1 MDFFFLGLEDSL
13 GSDNKFV
20 KLNKLVDFEKF
31 RKTFKGIYTQDMTGQ
46 GRPAF
51 DCIMM
56 FKILLLG
63 QWYSLSDRELASSL
77 RLRIDFM
84 YFTGFT
90 PTSNLPDYST
100 INKFRNLLI
109 EKRKYKKLFKERLQG
124 KSVAY
129 ILGRKEFY
137 GLTFSVNDSVL
148 VPRPDT
154 ELLVDLAIEK
164 IERYDLKR
172 VLDLGTG
179 SGAIAVSLAVN
190 VPNLKIVATDNS
202 AKALE
207 VAVSNADVL
216 CPQSP
221 ITFLRSDWFSKI
233 SGEFDLIVS
242 NPPYIALDDSHLNLV
257 DLRFEPKQA
266 LVSGAEGL
274 DALRLIISQSRNFLA
289 KNGWLLVEHGYEQ
302 KDSCLQL
309 LGAAGFSQLFCDLDL
324 AGNPRVSGGKI

>member
-1 MDFFFLGLEDSL
+1 MKMIDSFESDIAKLGETFNISRSEAISEVKIIFAYANDLPSLNLIMDPTVMLES
-13 GSDNKFV
+13 
-20 KLNKLVDFEKF
+20 
-31 RKTFKGIYTQDMTGQ
+31 T
-46 GRPAF
+46 
-51 DCIMM
+51 
-56 FKILLLG
+56 KI
-63 QWYSLSDRELASSL
+63 
-77 RLRIDFM
+77 
-84 YFTGFT
+84 
-90 PTSNLPDYST
+90 
-100 INKFRNLLI
+100 K
-109 EKRKYKKLFKERLQG
+109 KYKKLFKERLQG

-179 SGAIAVSLAVN
+179 SGAIAVSLAAN
-190 VPNLKIVATDNS
+190 VPKLKIVATDNS
-202 AKALE
+202 TKALE

-221 ITFLRSDWFSKI
+221 ITFLRSNWFSDI

-242 NPPYIALDDSHLNLV
+242 NPPYIALGDLHLNLA

-274 DALRLIISQSRNFLA
+274 DALRLIIDQSRNFLA
-289 KNGWLLVEHGYEQ
+289 NNGWLLVEHGYEQ

-309 LGAAGFSQLFCDLDL
+309 LRAAGFSQLFCHLDL

>member
-1 MDFFFLGLEDSL
+1 MNIIDSFEPDIAKLGETFNISR
-13 GSDNKFV
+13 SEAISEV
-20 KLNKLVDFEKF
+20 KIIFAYANDL
-31 RKTFKGIYTQDMTGQ
+31 
-46 GRPAF
+46 
-51 DCIMM
+51 
-56 FKILLLG
+56 
-63 QWYSLSDRELASSL
+63 SSL
-77 RLRIDFM
+77 NLIMD
-84 YFTGFT
+84 
-90 PTSNLPDYST
+90 PTVMSEST
-100 INKFRNLLI
+100 KIK
-109 EKRKYKKLFKERLQG
+109 KYKKLFKERLQG

-164 IERYDLKR
+164 IERYDLRR

-179 SGAIAVSLAVN
+179 SGAIAISLAVKMA
-190 VPNLKIVATDNS
+190 NLNIVATDNS

-242 NPPYIALDDSHLNLV
+242 NPPYIALDDSHLNLA

-274 DALRLIISQSRNFLA
+274 DALRLIISQSSNFLA
-289 KNGWLLVEHGYEQ
+289 KNGWLLVEHGYDQ
-302 KDSCLQL
+302 RGSCLEL
-309 LGAAGFSQLFCDLDL
+309 LGAGGFSQLFCDLDL

>member
-1 MDFFFLGLEDSL
+1 MKIIDSFESDIAKLGETFNISRSEAISEVKIIFAYANDLPSLNLIMDPTVMLES
-13 GSDNKFV
+13 
-20 KLNKLVDFEKF
+20 
-31 RKTFKGIYTQDMTGQ
+31 T
-46 GRPAF
+46 
-51 DCIMM
+51 
-56 FKILLLG
+56 KI
-63 QWYSLSDRELASSL
+63 
-77 RLRIDFM
+77 
-84 YFTGFT
+84 
-90 PTSNLPDYST
+90 
-100 INKFRNLLI
+100 K
-109 EKRKYKKLFKERLQG
+109 KYKKLFKERLQG

-179 SGAIAVSLAVN
+179 SGAIAVSLAVKM
-190 VPNLKIVATDNS
+190 PNLNIVATDNS

-221 ITFLRSDWFSKI
+221 ITFLRSDWFSEI
-233 SGEFDLIVS
+233 SDEFDLIVS
-242 NPPYIALDDSHLNLV
+242 NPPYIALDDLHLNLA

-274 DALRLIISQSRNFLA
+274 DALRLIINQSRNFLA
-289 KNGWLLVEHGYEQ
+289 KNGWLLLEHGYEQ
-302 KDSCLQL
+302 RASCLEL
-309 LGAAGFSQLFCDLDL
+309 LGAGGFSQLFCDLDL

>member
-1 MDFFFLGLEDSL
+1 MKIIDSFESDIAKLGETFNISRSEAISEVKIIFAYANDLPSLNLIMDPTVMLES
-13 GSDNKFV
+13 
-20 KLNKLVDFEKF
+20 
-31 RKTFKGIYTQDMTGQ
+31 T
-46 GRPAF
+46 
-51 DCIMM
+51 
-56 FKILLLG
+56 KI
-63 QWYSLSDRELASSL
+63 
-77 RLRIDFM
+77 
-84 YFTGFT
+84 
-90 PTSNLPDYST
+90 
-100 INKFRNLLI
+100 K
-109 EKRKYKKLFKERLQG
+109 KYKKLFKERLQG

-129 ILGRKEFY
+129 ILGSKEFY

-179 SGAIAVSLAVN
+179 SGAIAVSLAVKM
-190 VPNLKIVATDNS
+190 PNLNIVATDNS

-221 ITFLRSDWFSKI
+221 ITFLRSDWFSEI
-233 SGEFDLIVS
+233 SAEFDLILS
-242 NPPYIALDDSHLNLV
+242 NPPYIALDDLHLNLA

-274 DALRLIISQSRNFLA
+274 DALRLIIKQSRNFLA
-289 KNGWLLVEHGYEQ
+289 NNGWLLVEHGYEQ

>member
-1 MDFFFLGLEDSL
+1 MKMIDSFESDIAKLGETFNISR
-13 GSDNKFV
+13 SEAISEV
-20 KLNKLVDFEKF
+20 KIIFAYANDL
-31 RKTFKGIYTQDMTGQ
+31 
-46 GRPAF
+46 
-51 DCIMM
+51 
-56 FKILLLG
+56 
-63 QWYSLSDRELASSL
+63 SSL
-77 RLRIDFM
+77 NLIMD
-84 YFTGFT
+84 
-90 PTSNLPDYST
+90 PTVMLEST
-100 INKFRNLLI
+100 KIK
-109 EKRKYKKLFKERLQG
+109 KYKKLFKERLQG

-179 SGAIAVSLAVN
+179 SGAIAVSLAAN
-190 VPNLKIVATDNS
+190 VPKLKIVATDNS
-202 AKALE
+202 TKALE

-221 ITFLRSDWFSKI
+221 ITFLRSNWFSDI

-242 NPPYIALDDSHLNLV
+242 NPPYIALGDLHLNLA

-274 DALRLIISQSRNFLA
+274 DALRLIIDQSRNFLA
-289 KNGWLLVEHGYEQ
+289 NNGWLLVEHGYEQ

-309 LGAAGFSQLFCDLDL
+309 LRAAGFSQLFCHLDL

>member
-1 MDFFFLGLEDSL
+1 MKMIDSFESDIAKLGETFNISRSEAISEVKIIFAYANDLPSLNLIMDPTVMLES
-13 GSDNKFV
+13 
-20 KLNKLVDFEKF
+20 
-31 RKTFKGIYTQDMTGQ
+31 T
-46 GRPAF
+46 
-51 DCIMM
+51 
-56 FKILLLG
+56 KI
-63 QWYSLSDRELASSL
+63 
-77 RLRIDFM
+77 
-84 YFTGFT
+84 
-90 PTSNLPDYST
+90 
-100 INKFRNLLI
+100 K
-109 EKRKYKKLFKERLQG
+109 KYKKLFKERLQG

-137 GLTFSVNDSVL
+137 GLAFSVNDSVL

-179 SGAIAVSLAVN
+179 SGAIAVSLAVKM
-190 VPNLKIVATDNS
+190 PNLNIVATDNS

-242 NPPYIALDDSHLNLV
+242 NPPYIALDDSHLNLA

-266 LVSGAEGL
+266 LVSGADGL

-302 KDSCLQL
+302 RGSCLEL
-309 LGAAGFSQLFCDLDL
+309 LGAGGFSQLFCDLDL
-324 AGNPRVSGGKI
+324 GGNPRVSGGKI

>member
-1 MDFFFLGLEDSL
+1 MKIIDSFESDIAKLGETFNISR
-13 GSDNKFV
+13 SEAISEV
-20 KLNKLVDFEKF
+20 KIIFAYANDL
-31 RKTFKGIYTQDMTGQ
+31 
-46 GRPAF
+46 
-51 DCIMM
+51 
-56 FKILLLG
+56 
-63 QWYSLSDRELASSL
+63 SSL
-77 RLRIDFM
+77 NLIMD
-84 YFTGFT
+84 
-90 PTSNLPDYST
+90 PTVMLEST
-100 INKFRNLLI
+100 KIK
-109 EKRKYKKLFKERLQG
+109 KYKKRFKERLQG

-179 SGAIAVSLAVN
+179 SGAIAVSLAVKM
-190 VPNLKIVATDNS
+190 PNLNIVATDNS

-242 NPPYIALDDSHLNLV
+242 NPPYIALDDLHLNLA

-302 KDSCLQL
+302 RGSCLQL

>member
-1 MDFFFLGLEDSL
+1 VTIIDPFESDIAKLGETFNISR
-13 GSDNKFV
+13 SEAISEV
-20 KLNKLVDFEKF
+20 KIIFAYANDL
-31 RKTFKGIYTQDMTGQ
+31 
-46 GRPAF
+46 
-51 DCIMM
+51 
-56 FKILLLG
+56 
-63 QWYSLSDRELASSL
+63 SSL
-77 RLRIDFM
+77 NLIMD
-84 YFTGFT
+84 
-90 PTSNLPDYST
+90 PTVMLEST
-100 INKFRNLLI
+100 KIK
-109 EKRKYKKLFKERLQG
+109 KYKKLFKERLQG

-154 ELLVDLAIEK
+154 ELLVNLAIEK

-179 SGAIAVSLAVN
+179 SGAIAVSLAVKM
-190 VPNLKIVATDNS
+190 PNLNIVATDNS

-242 NPPYIALDDSHLNLV
+242 NPPYIALDDSHLNLA

-289 KNGWLLVEHGYEQ
+289 KNGWLLVEHGYDQ
-302 KDSCLQL
+302 RDGCRDL
-309 LGAAGFSQLFCDLDL
+309 LSARGFTSLLDESDLG
-324 AGNPRVSGGKI
+324 GNPRVSGGKI